1 MVERA
6 AQTGP
11 VDERRA
17 KLRVL
22 RDDAEALIGRIDGYL
37 ADDDLDREAAQL
49 RRDAQARAARANA
62 TLRESMIERGMA
74 SAEVLAEFGML
85 SHEELDALEEEG
97 LLEAALEELDEL
109 LGEAVSGTE
118 LELHPHDRSGRFREK
133 YGHVFSRRTSSP
145 VVKGR
150 VGRVTHPTPRGA
162 KKPKP
167 EKVVE
172 KAVAKKAAPPPSEL
186 KTDEEKRFFELTGSF
201 DEMIATE
208 HDPERLAEALKLAR
222 QVGEVDWPKPGPIAK
237 RLLGSFPG
245 TFERHSVPVTLPDG
259 TKAPLFRAERHKLHE
274 AIIDAV
280 MRERGEKGK
289 LDPKGR
295 ELVAP
300 DPADRWALFMGGGP
314 ASGKS
319 SALNMDE
326 NADVV
331 PPDAVIIDPDEIKGL
346 LPEYREMVAGGDRY
360 AATAAHE
367 ESSHIAAEILRRA
380 RAKGL
385 NVVMDGTGDS
395 GKEKTERE
403 LYGKVPKFV
412 GKMIDAREHG
422 YNVRVFYV
430 NAPTE
435 VAEVRAT
442 KRAFR
447 EGRWVPG
454 VEIRQQHK
462 GVSANAVTLSELVGE
477 HKDLVQD
484 VRGFDTAVFP
494 PQRMFTYDENGF
506 RVDSEDLW
514 RKFQEKANEDPNV

>member
-11 VDERRA
+11 TPERRA

-22 RDDAEALIGRIDGYL
+22 RGDVESLLGRIDGYL
-37 ADDDLDREAAQL
+37 ADEDLGREAATL
-49 RRDAQARAARANA
+49 RRDAQARLARANA
-62 TLRESMIERGMA
+62 TLRESMITRGMA
-74 SAEVLAEFGML
+74 TPEALDAEGML
-85 SHEELDALEEEG
+85 SHDELDALEEEG
-97 LLEAALEELDEL
+97 LLEPALELL
-109 LGEAVSGTE
+109 LGEAVTGSE
-118 LELHPHDRSGRFREK
+118 MEKLHPRDREGRFRET
-133 YGHVFSRRTSSP
+133 YGHVFSRRRESP

-150 VGRVTHPTPRGA
+150 VGRVSHPTPRGA

-167 EKVVE
+167 EKRVE
-172 KAVAKKAAPPPSEL
+172 KAVAEKASPPPAEL

-201 DEMIATE
+201 EDMVATE
-208 HDPERLAEALKLAR
+208 QDPERLAEALKLAR
-222 QVGEVDWPKPGPIAK
+222 QVGESDWPKPGPLAK
-237 RLLGSFPG
+237 RLLGGFAD
-245 TFERHSVPVTLPDG
+245 TFSRYSVEVTLPDG
-259 TKAPLFRAERHKLHE
+259 RKARAFSAERHKLHE

-289 LDPKGR
+289 LNPKGR

-319 SALNMDE
+319 SALQMEE
-326 NADVV
+326 NADVI
-331 PPDAVIIDPDEIKGL
+331 PPDAVVIDPDEIKGL
-346 LPEYREMVAGGDRY
+346 LPEYRELVKGGDRY

-395 GKEKTERE
+395 GTEKQERE
-403 LYGKVPKFV
+403 KYGKVPKFV
-412 GKMIDAREHG
+412 GKMIDARDHG

-462 GVSANAVTLSELVGE
+462 GVSANAIRLSELAQE

-484 VRGFDTAVFP
+484 MRGFDTAVFP
-494 PQRMFTYDENGF
+494 PQRMFTYDGNGF
-506 RVDSEDLW
+506 RVDADDIW
-514 RKFQEKANEDPNV
+514 RRFQEKANEDPNV